1 MGHDDTTYLEDGRDY
16 LDLCD
21 DGECETVSPVVAS
34 EGRRW
39 GHLSEESWG
48 GWDAE

>member
-1 MGHDDTTYLEDGRDY
+1 MRHDDTTYLDEQDY
-16 LDLCD
+16 LSLCD
-21 DGECETVSPVVAS
+21 DGDCETVSTAQAA

-39 GHLSEESWG
+39 GALDEEAWG